1 LGSGGQASLPCVASV
16 EVVRNSRSSN
26 VCVSSQELSDPVA
39 SGKLRPTFGCRCC
52 VRDLESYGRITRST
66 ERSQRFTDQRECKL
80 CCYDD
85 FSKTSL
91 ASRSFVCI
99 PIVCFAKKQRSTR
112 WSLLN
117 CSDIVVVGRL
127 FKQKRVSIRSLFVER
142 WTRGNVLSL
151 SLSRLPLALDVV
163 GK

>member
-1 LGSGGQASLPCVASV
+1 VTGKSGRT
-16 EVVRNSRSSN
+16 E
-26 VCVSSQELSDPVA
+26 A
-39 SGKLRPTFGCRCC
+39 SGRFGIWRPGQLALCCKCPSREEQQEQQCLFPPTFGCRCC
-52 VRDLESYGRITRST
+52 VRDPESCGRVTRTT

-85 FSKTSL
+85 FYKTSL

-117 CSDIVVVGRL
+117 CFDIVVVGRL
-127 FKQKRVSIRSLFVER
+127 LKQKRVSIRFLFVER
-142 WTRGNVLSL
+142 KTRGGNVLSL

>member
-1 LGSGGQASLPCVASV
+1 LPCVASV

-26 VCVSSQELSDPVA
+26 VSVSSHELSDPVA
-39 SGKLRPTFGCRCC
+39 SENLPPTFGCRCC
-52 VRDLESYGRITRST
+52 VRDPESCGRVTRTT

-85 FSKTSL
+85 FYKTSL

-117 CSDIVVVGRL
+117 CFDIVVVGRL
-127 FKQKRVSIRSLFVER
+127 LKQKRVSIRFLFVER
-142 WTRGNVLSL
+142 KTRGGNVLSL
-151 SLSRLPLALDVV
+151 SLSRLLLALDIV